1 MSGLEEVGIA
11 GSDYL
16 REALTNCT
24 DPLAAI
30 EEFQVENGILLPT
43 LQPALPLLDL
53 HSINRLEFHQS
64 VMEELRDRL
73 IERINE
79 ISKRDGKERL
89 DKIEELLEKS
99 FPLIR
104 IEAVQPIVMTLMKY
118 LPQVPEKY
126 LQVLVEDT
134 TLYKKSAVDVKRQIW
149 QDNQSLFGDEVSPLL
164 SEYIRTKEKQ
174 LVGMES
180 INTTFFFGTSP
191 KQRRQGDVVV
201 KLTEMVGKNIK
212 LYDMV
217 LQFLRTL
224 FLRTRNIHYCTLRAE
239 LLMSLHDLEVHE
251 ICSVDPCHKFT
262 WCLDACIRERF
273 VDEKRSRELQGFL
286 DGIKRGQEQV
296 LGDLSMIL
304 CDPFAIHTLASSALK
319 IVHQLINT
327 DSLPRENADLIL
339 LVRMLTLGLGAWH
352 MIEKQAFKEPKLDN
366 ELMLKYLPC
375 LVSFIVDDHTRNINR
390 KLGENDTVNNSLPTL
405 YFKCLKKDAV
415 AFTLAVYYVLY
426 ASKQRNR
433 AGVCRILPT
442 LLKGDNE
449 RACDDTVIHSL
460 VSSLLN
466 LSDEFSSEEFCSVV
480 FNDFFLPAMTVDSV
494 RRHLL
499 RLLSFV
505 YHKLPAAL
513 LTKLMEQ
520 LKPRSEHS
528 QTVHDM
534 YQLLS
539 EKVESH
545 AVSPADVTTN
555 GDTISSL
562 PVPTP
567 APMTPY

>member
-53 HSINRLEFHQS
+53 HNINRLEFHQS
-64 VMEELRDRL
+64 VMEELREKL
-73 IERINE
+73 IERIDDL
-79 ISKRDGKERL
+79 SKREGKETKE
-89 DKIEELLEKS
+89 KIEELLEKS
-99 FPLIR
+99 FPLIK
-104 IEAVQPIVMTLMKY
+104 IAAVQPIVMTLMKY
-118 LPQVPEKY
+118 LPQVPDKY

-134 TLYKKSAVDVKRQIW
+134 ELYKKASVEVKRQIW

-164 SEYIRTKEKQ
+164 SDYIRSKEKH

-180 INTTFFFGTSP
+180 INTHSFFSSSP
-191 KQRRQGDVVV
+191 KQRRQGEVVV
-201 KLTEMVGKNIK
+201 KLTDMVGKNIK

-224 FLRTRNIHYCTLRAE
+224 YLRTRNIHYCTLRAE

-286 DGIKRGQEQV
+286 DGVKRGQEQV

-304 CDPFAIHTLASSALK
+304 CDPFAIHTLASSTMK
-319 IVHQLINT
+319 ILHQLVNT
-327 DSLPRENADLIL
+327 DSLPRENPDLVL

-352 MIEKQAFKEPKLDN
+352 MIENQQFKEPKMDN
-366 ELMLKYLPC
+366 ELMLKYLPGV
-375 LVSFIVDDHTRNINR
+375 VSFIVDDHMRNINR
-390 KLGENDTVNNSLPTL
+390 RMGDGDTNTNSLPAI
-405 YFKCLKKDAV
+405 YFKCMKRSQV
-415 AFTLAVYYVLY
+415 AYITAVYYVLY
-426 ASKQRNR
+426 AAKQRNR
-433 AGVCRILPT
+433 TAVCRVLPS

-449 RACDDTVIHSL
+449 RALEDTYLHSL
-460 VSSLLN
+460 VSSLLL
-466 LSDEFSSEEFCSVV
+466 LSEEFSSEEFCNVI
-480 FNDFFLPAMTVDSV
+480 FDEFFLPAMSV
-494 RRHLL
+494 ESARRHLM
-499 RLLSFV
+499 RLVHFV
-505 YHKLPAAL
+505 YHKLPTSVL
-513 LTKLMEQ
+513 NKLVEK
-520 LKPRSEHS
+520 LEPNSEHG
-528 QTVHDM
+528 QTVHEM
-534 YQLLS
+534 YRSLT
-539 EKVESH
+539 EKIESH
-545 AVSPADVTTN
+545 TASPETSTN
-555 GDTISSL
+555 DDTLNTL
-562 PVPTP
+562 PMPTP